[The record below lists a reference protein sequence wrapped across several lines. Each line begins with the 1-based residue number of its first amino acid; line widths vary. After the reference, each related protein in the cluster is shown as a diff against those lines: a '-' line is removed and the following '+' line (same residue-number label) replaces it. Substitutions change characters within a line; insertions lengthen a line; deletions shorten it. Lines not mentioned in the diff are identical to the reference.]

1 VQDSPEASSGPAAP
15 ILTVAEISALQR
27 QNLLA
32 ALIRSGWKIYG
43 KDGAA
48 QLLGIKP
55 TTLIERMRRWGIKR
69 PG

>member
-1 VQDSPEASSGPAAP
+1 M
-15 ILTVAEISALQR
+15 
-27 QNLLA
+27 LA

-48 QLLGIKP
+48 QLLAIKP
-55 TTLIERMRRWGIKR
+55 TTLIERMRRLGIKK